1 MGNTFKLVSMRK
13 DELTQHSQRNLDV
26 IENFILHIT
35 HCSNETDEEFMTP
48 QTYTPEELYKLAYEY
63 ILEDHVDGEDSEE
76 AYEEKVQARN
86 KMFKKFELIGEE
98 IFLSDDE
105 SEENPI
111 DLYCDSEVNPTLFA
125 VPRNPY
131 KSVRRFIL
139 TKPQSIIEVH
149 HRWEILEYV
158 LGKPTDAD
166 EVSLKDIFMHGKYVT
181 EILDSE

>member
-1 MGNTFKLVSMRK
+1 MEQVKLTK
-13 DELTQHSQRNLDV
+13 HSQRNLDV

-35 HCSNETDEEFMTP
+35 HCSNESDEEFTTP

-76 AYEEKVQARN
+76 AYNEKVKAR
-86 KMFKKFELIGEE
+86 KKRFKKFNLIGDE
-98 IFLSDDE
+98 IFMSGDDN
-105 SEENPI
+105 EENPI
-111 DLYCDSEVNPTLFA
+111 DLYCDSEVNPTFFA

-139 TKPQSIIEVH
+139 TKPLSIIERD
-149 HRWEILEYV
+149 HRWEILKYV